1 MENCSELRRGA
12 PAQGAAPRMPIGVIR
27 LTNRADFAQWPKVRA
42 ETER

>member
-1 MENCSELRRGA
+1 
-12 PAQGAAPRMPIGVIR
+12 MPTGVIR